1 MKPGL
6 FQITLKVFLCSA
18 DRLLVLRDAAGGVGD
33 LPGGRFGP
41 GEIYRPW
48 RDSVERELGEELG
61 PDLAAGAQIDPEP
74 LFYFP
79 HFIAESGYEALGIAY
94 RAELKSAELQDA
106 VQLSPEHDWF
116 EWVSIA
122 DYDPAALFVDHMLEA
137 VRDFQ
142 KRCRS

>member
-18 DRLLVLRDAAGGVGD
+18 DRFLVLRDSAAGVGD

-48 RDSVERELGEELG
+48 RESVERELSEELG
-61 PDLAAGAQIDPEP
+61 ATLTAGARIESEP

-79 HFIAESGYEALGIAY
+79 HFVSESGYEALGIAY
-94 RAELKSAELQDA
+94 RAQIHKADLQDA

-122 DYDPAALFVDHMLEA
+122 DYKPDTLFVDHLLEA
-137 VRDFQ
+137 VREFQ
-142 KRCRS
+142 RRCRR